1 MAEISAKSV
10 MELRKST
17 GLGMMDCK
25 QALKE
30 TDGDIEK
37 AVEYLRKKGM
47 AAVEKRAGRE
57 ATDGLIVSY
66 IHPGSRLGVLVEVNC
81 ETDFVARTD
90 DFQQFAR
97 DVSMHI
103 AASQPL
109 AVKREDIETELLEKE
124 RAIYSEQAKNE
135 GKPENIAEKIV
146 QGRIEK
152 FYQEN
157 CLMEQNFVKNPDQ
170 TIEQMITELTLPI
183 SLYVKEL
190 QPEQRLPHHD
200 LQNQELL

>member
-81 ETDFVARTD
+81 ETDFVARTE

-170 TIEQMITELTLPI
+170 TIEQMITELTAKI
-183 SLYVKEL
+183 GEKIGVRRFSCF
-190 QPEQRLPHHD
+190 RLG
-200 LQNQELL
+200 E

>member
-1 MAEISAKSV
+1 
-10 MELRKST
+10 
-17 GLGMMDCK
+17 
-25 QALKE
+25 
-30 TDGDIEK
+30 
-37 AVEYLRKKGM
+37 
-47 AAVEKRAGRE
+47 
-57 ATDGLIVSY
+57 
-66 IHPGSRLGVLVEVNC
+66 
-81 ETDFVARTD
+81 
-90 DFQQFAR
+90 
-97 DVSMHI
+97 MHI

-170 TIEQMITELTLPI
+170 TIEQMITELTAKI
-183 SLYVKEL
+183 GEKIGVRRFSCF
-190 QPEQRLPHHD
+190 RLG
-200 LQNQELL
+200 E

>member
-47 AAVEKRAGRE
+47 AAVEKRAGRD

-81 ETDFVARTD
+81 ETDFVARTE
-90 DFQQFAR
+90 DFQKFAS

-109 AVKREDIETELLEKE
+109 AIKREDIEAELIE
-124 RAIYSEQAKNE
+124 RERGIYLEQAKNE
-135 GKPENIAEKIV
+135 GKPEQIAEKIV
-146 QGRIEK
+146 QGRVEK

-157 CLMEQNFVKNPDQ
+157 CLMEQPFVKNPDQ
-170 TIEQMITELTLPI
+170 TIEQMITELTAKI
-183 SLYVKEL
+183 GEKIGVSRFSCF
-190 QPEQRLPHHD
+190 RLG
-200 LQNQELL
+200 E